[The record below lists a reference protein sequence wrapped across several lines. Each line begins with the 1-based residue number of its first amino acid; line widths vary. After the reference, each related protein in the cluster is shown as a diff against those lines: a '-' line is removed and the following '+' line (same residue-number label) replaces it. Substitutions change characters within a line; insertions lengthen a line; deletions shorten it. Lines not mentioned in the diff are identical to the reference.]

1 MTLIVSQL
9 FIQQSSVNEVVLV
22 AAKSETKEKVKAI
35 YRHLHPG
42 EGGRKTMVCIIK
54 SRMFSDKHC

>member
-1 MTLIVSQL
+1 MHWCQVVTLIVSQL

-42 EGGRKTMVCIIK
+42 VDNPG
-54 SRMFSDKHC
+54 

>member
-1 MTLIVSQL
+1 MVANALMSGCDLNSESAVHA
-9 FIQQSSVNEVVLV
+9 QQSSVNEVVLV

-42 EGGRKTMVCIIK
+42 VDNPG
-54 SRMFSDKHC
+54 